1 MLKKIIYLF
10 LFIALSIGFSSCL
23 VSHGNTTARSFIP
36 LTKDSTL
43 VRSKNKQVALYF
55 TGEPINFTYQKLGY
69 LTVQSNQYTSTS
81 DLLDHLKYEAWKQGA
96 NAVITIT
103 DSETTR
109 EQSIGIVDKNKT
121 TYTARTF
128 KGLAVLA
135 NENEL
140 PQLKSDTTFVYR
152 MSEVDRSNGS
162 LYEGQ
167 LVASLILF
175 IALIGVG
182 IYALAHR

>member
-1 MLKKIIYLF
+1 MYKKIIYL
-10 LFIALSIGFSSCL
+10 LSLLIGVISLSSCL
-23 VSHGNTTARSFIP
+23 VSNGNTTARTYLP
-36 LTKDSTL
+36 LTKDSNL

-55 TGEPINFTYQKLGY
+55 SGEPINFSYQKLGY

-109 EQSIGIVDKNKT
+109 EQSIGLADKNKT
-121 TYTARTF
+121 TYKARTF

-135 NENEL
+135 NETDL
-140 PQLKSDTTFVYR
+140 PQLKSDTTFVQR
-152 MSEVDRSNGS
+152 MAEVDKSNGN
-162 LYEGQ
+162 LYKGQ
-167 LVASLILF
+167 LVGSFVLF
-175 IALIGVG
+175 VALIGVG
-182 IYALAHR
+182 IYALATR